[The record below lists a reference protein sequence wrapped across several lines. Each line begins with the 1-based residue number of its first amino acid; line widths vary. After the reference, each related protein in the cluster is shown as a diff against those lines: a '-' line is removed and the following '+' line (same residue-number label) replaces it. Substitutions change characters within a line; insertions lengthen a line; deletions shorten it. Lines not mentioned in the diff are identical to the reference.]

1 VSDVCLLQ
9 ETKKAT
15 FEDYSIHNLWGHH
28 DVDWVVQESN
38 GLSGGMI
45 IIWNSSCFKL
55 LSSFSG
61 YGFLGIKVER
71 DGVVLHIVNVYSPCN
86 LLGKKRLW
94 EELVTV
100 KQQSGVGEWCVGG
113 DFNAVLLASERRGSS
128 ADGRQGERTLFN
140 HFVEDMELIDVPVLG
155 KKNSWFSADGKSMS
169 RIDRFLLSEGF
180 ITLKA

>member
-1 VSDVCLLQ
+1 
-9 ETKKAT
+9 
-15 FEDYSIHNLWGHH
+15 
-28 DVDWVVQESN
+28 
-38 GLSGGMI
+38 
-45 IIWNSSCFKL
+45 
-55 LSSFSG
+55 
-61 YGFLGIKVER
+61 
-71 DGVVLHIVNVYSPCN
+71 VLHIVNVYSPCN

-180 ITLKA
+180 ITSQGIAGQWIGDRDISDHCPIWLTASHNNWGPKPFRVINGWFEHPEFYSFVEKSWNSFIVQGRKAYIL

>member
-155 KKNSWFSADGKSMS
+155 KKK
-169 RIDRFLLSEGF
+169 FLV
-180 ITLKA
+180 

>member
-1 VSDVCLLQ
+1 MKIVSLNLRGWGGSAKRRRLSSLIQREVSDVCLLQ

-61 YGFLGIKVER
+61 YGFLGIKV
-71 DGVVLHIVNVYSPCN
+71 
-86 LLGKKRLW
+86 
-94 EELVTV
+94 
-100 KQQSGVGEWCVGG
+100 
-113 DFNAVLLASERRGSS
+113 
-128 ADGRQGERTLFN
+128 
-140 HFVEDMELIDVPVLG
+140 
-155 KKNSWFSADGKSMS
+155 
-169 RIDRFLLSEGF
+169 
-180 ITLKA
+180 